1 MTVVGTVQS
10 SSQEAMA
17 TTTTN
22 MDSMEIIFIGQK
34 VFGLMVLIQ
43 MQGAGLIL
51 LTAFKSN
58 VKNGNLLL
66 YQFEHII

>member
-1 MTVVGTVQS
+1 
-10 SSQEAMA
+10 
-17 TTTTN
+17 
-22 MDSMEIIFIGQK
+22 MDSMDIIFIGQK

-43 MQGAGLIL
+43 MQGSGLIL

-66 YQFEHII
+66 YQFEHVF